1 MAVSPT
7 TVFRVRG
14 LPSNLSF
21 EDVSKIIE
29 RSLGLPSEVSGLII
43 GSLAEDYYQ
52 PAEQVATLSFL
63 KILPEN
69 FTNLTGAASNEWA
82 VELSIADY
90 DSRISRCR
98 TLNFDTHFR
107 GLTVLNDPLN
117 HEEAIDCV
125 VVCGLGGHA
134 FGSFKE
140 RATSYMWLRDTLPK
154 DLPNLRVLLYG
165 FDSGLNGSESILNVS
180 TIAET
185 FIGHLRGLRS
195 KLQVSGIDCNE
206 FVFLTWYQTVPRPLV
221 IIAHSLGGLVAKQ
234 VRQRRKYH
242 EPAQVD

>member
-1 MAVSPT
+1 MIVSPT

-21 EDVSKIIE
+21 EGVSGIIE
-29 RSLGLPSEVSGLII
+29 RSLGVPSEVSGLSIE
-43 GSLAEDYYQ
+43 SLAEDFYH

-63 KILPEN
+63 KIPPEV
-69 FTNLTGAASNEWA
+69 FITATAATSNEWP
-82 VELSIADY
+82 VDLFSADY
-90 DSRISRCR
+90 DSTISRSR
-98 TLNFDTHFR
+98 TLKFDTHFR

-140 RATSYMWLRDTLPK
+140 KGGSHMWLRDAIPK
-154 DLPNLRVLLYG
+154 DFPNLRVLLYG
-165 FDSGLNGSESILNVS
+165 YESGLHGSESTLNVS
-180 TIAET
+180 GIAET

-195 KLQVSGIDCNE
+195 QLEVSM
-206 FVFLTWYQTVPRPLV
+206 V
-221 IIAHSLGGLVAKQ
+221 S
-234 VRQRRKYH
+234 
-242 EPAQVD
+242 